1 VFNLLRD
8 LNHVIAL
15 TNANFN
21 QKFIINELSVSE
33 STISRELK
41 KIVAIKEAISK
52 ISNNMEIYIHILG
65 FTIQDIKE
73 LNMVVN
79 TKIK

>member
-1 VFNLLRD
+1 MFNLLRD